1 MAGSRILGASA
12 RVLGVRWQLQ
22 LLVAALLGAAGI
34 YMLID
39 PGRGE
44 LVGGLVIG
52 AYLVVDAI
60 SYIVSRMRNRPAGRE
75 GEIDALRAGV
85 GLLTAALLFGLS
97 FLDAITLVG
106 VRLIIVIGGLPFGL
120 LGLWLFALTVRA
132 GARWGFAV
140 ANLLV
145 IAYAILLLVTQFANS
160 GAFDA
165 VLVVVSGAAIV
176 VAAALA
182 LLALVRARSARM
194 ADDPGTG
201 RPSPSA

>member
-1 MAGSRILGASA
+1 MIGSY
-12 RVLGVRWQLQ
+12 
-22 LLVAALLGAAGI
+22 LVAEGI
-34 YMLID
+34 
-39 PGRGE
+39 GF
-44 LVGGLVIG
+44 VIG
-52 AYLVVDAI
+52 
-60 SYIVSRMRNRPAGRE
+60 RMGNRPAGRA

-120 LGLWLFALTVRA
+120 LGLWLFALTIRA

-145 IAYAILLLVTQFANS
+145 IAYAILLIVTQFVNS

-176 VAAALA
+176 VAVALA

-194 ADDPGTG
+194 AEEPGIG
-201 RPSPSA
+201 RPSSST